1 MKAIILAAGVGNR
14 LAELSGGLPKCLL
27 EFNGVNLLTR
37 HIRILEQNR
46 IPELLIVTGYRS
58 DAISSVLAELSTT
71 IEISTIYNP
80 DFRAGSIL
88 SLYTAKET
96 LSGGVDVL
104 LMDAD
109 VLYHPDILKRLIE
122 SRHPNCFL
130 LDRDFIPGP
139 EPVKLCVKGG
149 RLVEFRKE
157 VDPGLAYDLMGESV
171 GFFKFSPGIV
181 AGLLQQARE
190 YIDRGEKN
198 APYEEIIRD
207 LLLEYPDK
215 FSFEDIT
222 GYPWLEIDFPED
234 VIRAKE
240 DILPEIEDIDY

>member
-149 RLVEFRKE
+149 RLV
-157 VDPGLAYDLMGESV
+157 
-171 GFFKFSPGIV
+171 
-181 AGLLQQARE
+181 
-190 YIDRGEKN
+190 
-198 APYEEIIRD
+198 
-207 LLLEYPDK
+207 
-215 FSFEDIT
+215 
-222 GYPWLEIDFPED
+222 
-234 VIRAKE
+234 
-240 DILPEIEDIDY
+240 